1 MKEMNQLG
9 VETSIEILF
18 EVNSNHTVEYM
29 SPEIKKVLGYKA
41 DEVRGKNF
49 NNYVILSDLPKTDS
63 AFQAVISEEHDE
75 LLKIRVKSKDG
86 KIIPLVIKLIP
97 TFDGRKIKGIR
108 GVARI
113 IAFAELSIN
122 RPIFA
127 M

>member
-1 MKEMNQLG
+1 MNQLG

-18 EVNSNHTVEYM
+18 GVDSNHTVEYI
-29 SPEIKKVLGYKA
+29 SPEIKKLLGYKA
-41 DEVRGKNF
+41 YEVLGKNF
-49 NNYVILSDLPKTDS
+49 NHYVILSDLPKVDN
-63 AFQAVISEEHDE
+63 AFQAVISEEHNE

-113 IAFAELSIN
+113 IAFPELLIT

>member
-1 MKEMNQLG
+1 MNQLG

-18 EVNSNHTVEYM
+18 EVDSNHTVEYI
-29 SPEIKKVLGYKA
+29 SPKIKKLLGYKA
-41 DEVRGKNF
+41 YEFIGKNF
-49 NNYVILSDLPKTDS
+49 NNYVILSDLPKVDN
-63 AFQAVISEEHDE
+63 AFQAVISEEHNE

-97 TFDGRKIKGIR
+97 TFDGGKIKGIR
-108 GVARI
+108 GVSRI
-113 IAFAELSIN
+113 IAFTELSIN

>member
-1 MKEMNQLG
+1 MNQLG

-18 EVNSNHTVEYM
+18 EVDSNHTVEYI
-29 SPEIKKVLGYKA
+29 SPEIKKLLGYKA
-41 DEVRGKNF
+41 YEFIGKNF
-49 NNYVILSDLPKTDS
+49 NNFVILSDLPKADN
-63 AFQAVISEEHDE
+63 AFQAVISKEHNE

-113 IAFAELSIN
+113 IAFTELSIT